1 MVIHRTFAF
10 LAILYILSILTL
22 PWLIPERMMNHLWNP
37 YSLLHIPLYG
47 ILMVL
52 LRLTLLPLL
61 MNSKLHPKGVSS
73 FILPGGIAFLTGLLD
88 EVNQMFIPGR
98 YASMTDLFLN
108 AVGIGLASVG
118 IYFFQKRLTNHQ
130 N

>member
-10 LAILYILSILTL
+10 LVILYIFSILTL
-22 PWLIPERMMNHLWNP
+22 PWVIPERMMNHLWNP

-52 LRLTLLPLL
+52 LRLALLPSPID
-61 MNSKLHPKGVSS
+61 SKLQPKGVSS
-73 FILPGGIAFLTGLLD
+73 FILPGGIAFLAGLLD

-98 YASMTDLFLN
+98 YASMTDLLLN

-118 IYFFQKRLTNHQ
+118 IYFFQKRLTKRQ